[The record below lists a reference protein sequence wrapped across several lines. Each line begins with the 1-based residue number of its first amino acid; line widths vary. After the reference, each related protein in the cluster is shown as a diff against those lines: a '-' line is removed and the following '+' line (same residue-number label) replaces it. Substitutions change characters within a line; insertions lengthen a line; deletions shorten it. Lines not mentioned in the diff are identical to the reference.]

1 MFVSKLL
8 NKLFFNT
15 NNDCYFTTLL
25 NLNQF
30 MLTVE
35 NHKAILDRSIS
46 EGNTSMASPPE
57 CFLDSLSRIPEG
69 NPTTNDGF
77 SQKNEANISYDSL
90 DDEALLKRKHE
101 WTTTNDPIF
110 INEEDNVRCISP
122 IPFPLSEQNT
132 PEGNTSMASPSECFL
147 DSLSRI
153 PKGNPTTNEN
163 KFRPIE
169 PILSEFSGAYS
180 PKQPDTLFWSIFII
194 ANGYGEY
201 INIDRNYG
209 VKELEI
215 KKKVCDFLQKN
226 PSKLKHTNYKITK
239 AGVQEVISELLTSNK
254 ETSFNCLLALC
265 VYYNINVVLIHP
277 TGKLMLEF
285 LSYDQEETPYYVLKK
300 DTYGKYSV
308 DTDKK
313 TWKEVQEM
321 KTQLICI
328 VNYMKPMKAAG
339 NYKMEDLEELAEKMG
354 VLDATKKYK
363 KAELYQLVSDSI
375 NWSRG

>member
-46 EGNTSMASPPE
+46 EG
-57 CFLDSLSRIPEG
+57 FLETRTGVE
-69 NPTTNDGF
+69 
-77 SQKNEANISYDSL
+77 NEANMSCDSL
-90 DDEALLKRKHE
+90 NDEALLKRKRE
-101 WTTTNDPIF
+101 WTITNDPKF
-110 INEEDNVRCISP
+110 INEEDNIRCITH
-122 IPFPLSEQNT
+122 IPFPLSQNT
-132 PEGNTSMASPSECFL
+132 P
-147 DSLSRI
+147 
-153 PKGNPTTNEN
+153 EN
-163 KFRPIE
+163 KFRPIVGILE
-169 PILSEFSGAYS
+169 YAAQTEELNVVKPTPSERGVSTLVVPDSDFSAVPENGSTLSEFSGAYS
-180 PKQPDTLFWSIFII
+180 PKQSDTLFWSIFII

-328 VNYMKPMKAAG
+328 ANYMKPMKAAG

-354 VLDATKKYK
+354 VFDLTKKYK

-375 NWSRG
+375 NWFK